1 MKPLIIGT
9 RGSPLALAQVDII
22 SALLRQA
29 HPGIQIE
36 RRIIKTSGDIFQTAS
51 LTKGAGKGLFTMEIE
66 EQLLAGQIDVAIHS
80 MKDLPTSLPDGL
92 CLGGVPARE
101 DVRDVL
107 ISKQP
112 TSVATLPV
120 GATIATSSIR
130 RRAQLLA
137 ARPDLKVVEIRGN
150 VDTRLRKLGENA
162 DWAATVLAAA
172 GLNRLGIRPNWPQY
186 HWQALPVEVML
197 PAVGQGAIACEIR
210 TNDTGGRAL
219 LAAVN
224 DAATFASVTAERS
237 FLHAIGGGCQLPY
250 AAHGTVTGEQLQ
262 LVAAMFSEDGKTV
275 KRATVTGKVAEA
287 ATLGQQAAERLL
299 VRPAGVS

>member
-1 MKPLIIGT
+1 
-9 RGSPLALAQVDII
+9 VDII

-29 HPGIQIE
+29 HPGLQLE
-36 RRIIKTSGDIFQTAS
+36 RRIIKTSGDMFQTVS
-51 LTKGAGKGLFTMEIE
+51 LTKGDGKGLFTKEIE

-80 MKDLPTSLPDGL
+80 LKDLPTTLPDGL
-92 CLGGVPARE
+92 CLGASPTRE

-112 TSVATLPV
+112 MSVATLPA

-137 ARPDLKVVEIRGN
+137 ARPDLNVVEIRGN
-150 VDTRLRKLGENA
+150 VDTRLRKLGENT
-162 DWAATVLAAA
+162 DWAATILACA

-186 HWQALPVEVML
+186 HWQPLPVEVML

-210 TNDTGGRAL
+210 TNDAGTRAL
-219 LAAVN
+219 LAKVN

-250 AAHGTVTGEQLQ
+250 AAHGTVTGDELR

-275 KRATVTGKVAEA
+275 KRSTVTGKVMEA
-287 ATLGQQAAERLL
+287 TALGRQAAERLL
-299 VRPAGVS
+299 VASPGVR